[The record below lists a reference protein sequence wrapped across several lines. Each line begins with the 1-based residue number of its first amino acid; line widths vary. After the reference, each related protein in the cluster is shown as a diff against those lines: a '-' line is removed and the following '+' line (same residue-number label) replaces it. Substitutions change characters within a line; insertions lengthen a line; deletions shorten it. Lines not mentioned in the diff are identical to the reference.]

1 MEEIIRKC
9 DGLSLSAKEGSKVL
23 LPRKLSTS
31 EHVLTAKFFTKRN
44 LNMGTVARTFRPLWR
59 TRECFQLV
67 NLGNNIMLFEFESEV
82 DAEKVLQG
90 EPWSYDR
97 HLVVFQHFDGKLA
110 LKYLEFKFCTFWI
123 QIHDLPFQFMTP
135 VTAMLIGESIGTVI
149 KSTDPLEMKGG
160 TFMLVRVRVDVSQPL
175 YRGRKI
181 ELEDGT
187 EGWVAFQ
194 YECLPNLCFW
204 CGLLTHDDKDSEIW
218 LKSKGR
224 LVVDD
229 QQYGHWMRAPQFSM
243 GKRQSIK
250 VKGYEEGVTKT
261 RSKAGPSWFHV
272 SEVAAINPQHAE
284 KSDIG
289 SDTATASDEGVLRGV
304 HSSDSRSLELVS
316 LVNNGVLL
324 SSSKKADFEAILE
337 DIDKAI
343 AEDVVKPDS
352 IIVNAAQNPVEF
364 PSIQTEN
371 LNKSGVS
378 EAVGSKAHSM
388 LLQNSN
394 TVAVEETVGSFALGW
409 K

>member
-1 MEEIIRKC
+1 M
-9 DGLSLSAKEGSKVL
+9 
-23 LPRKLSTS
+23 
-31 EHVLTAKFFTKRN
+31 
-44 LNMGTVARTFRPLWR
+44 
-59 TRECFQLV
+59 
-67 NLGNNIMLFEFESEV
+67 
-82 DAEKVLQG
+82 
-90 EPWSYDR
+90 
-97 HLVVFQHFDGKLA
+97 
-110 LKYLEFKFCTFWI
+110 
-123 QIHDLPFQFMTP
+123 
-135 VTAMLIGESIGTVI
+135 
-149 KSTDPLEMKGG
+149 
-160 TFMLVRVRVDVSQPL
+160 
-175 YRGRKI
+175 
-181 ELEDGT
+181 
-187 EGWVAFQ
+187 
-194 YECLPNLCFW
+194 
-204 CGLLTHDDKDSEIW
+204 
-218 LKSKGR
+218 
-224 LVVDD
+224 VDD
-229 QQYGHWMRAPQFSM
+229 QQYGQWMRAPQFSM

-261 RSKAGPSWFHV
+261 RSKAGSSWFHV